1 MLPLVC
7 FGATVRRS
15 NQLSYSHHVGAK
27 TVRRQ
32 DAKVVETN
40 RAKARMKA
48 QTEFRDLLS
57 GGDRRSIA
65 DSQRVRAWALDSL
78 ATVSERKAKLLRP
91 EARCP
96 RSRREILHLV
106 RPFRRRAYA
115 WRRARFRPSRS
126 TGRRRLYAFDENGR
140 PRSQP

>member
-1 MLPLVC
+1 
-7 FGATVRRS
+7 
-15 NQLSYSHHVGAK
+15 
-27 TVRRQ
+27 
-32 DAKVVETN
+32 
-40 RAKARMKA
+40 MKA

-65 DSQRVRAWALDSL
+65 DSWRVRALIEQRPLRAKTLAALTADEDWLVAHAPYHCFAGRRPSR
-78 ATVSERKAKLLRP
+78 SDRP

-96 RSRREILHLV
+96 RSRREILHLG

-126 TGRRRLYAFDENGR
+126 AGRRRLYAFDENG
-140 PRSQP
+140 